1 MTLTIDI
8 ISISNEVHQ
17 LLPKKTTVLA
27 CHNKKYFT
35 SCAILTASVIK
46 VDMPCACKRDCPIK
60 LCYNENLNTFNHS
73 SRLTVA

>member
-8 ISISNEVHQ
+8 ISISDEVHQ
-17 LLPKKTTVLA
+17 LLPKKTTILA
-27 CHNKKYFT
+27 FNNKKYFT

-46 VDMPCACKRDCPIK
+46 VDMPCTCKRDCTIK
-60 LCYNENLNTFNHS
+60 LCYIKNLNTLNNS

>member
-8 ISISNEVHQ
+8 ISISNVVHQ

-27 CHNKKYFT
+27 FHNKKYFT

-60 LCYNENLNTFNHS
+60 LFYNKNLNTLNNS